1 MTFSSRL
8 VEFSSELSFDRLPGP
23 TIEGT
28 KNRFLDF
35 LGVAL
40 AARNDPA
47 AKAIGSFAAGSSAQG
62 RSVSFAD
69 GRLLVPSAAA
79 LVNGAMGHC
88 LELDD
93 EHHESTCHI
102 GAVVVP
108 AALSCAEHGAA
119 PGSELLLGLVA
130 GYEAAAR
137 IGKCIVP
144 GVLLR
149 RGFHPTGVVGVFGA
163 TLAACRLLRLRPAES
178 ESAFGIAGSL
188 ASGIFEFVADGTLT
202 KRLHPG
208 WAAQGG
214 VTAAILAQNGL
225 TGPASVLEG
234 KHGFFRAFAGE
245 DSWNEEEALEGLG
258 DRYEIDASAYKPYA
272 CCSYIH
278 PAIDAA
284 LKVRLHPAFSLD
296 GIGSIEIVVHPET
309 LHVIAEPRESKIHPH
324 SIVDAQFSVYF
335 AVAAALKYGSRRRSD
350 TLKRFFIREVIAD
363 ADLRRLADRS
373 SCIGKDSYRDYF
385 PRQYPAEVRVRLN
398 DGRILS
404 EFVPTHIGD
413 PSDPAFSFRPKDI
426 EERFLDL
433 TSPLL
438 SSDIQRQIIEFVG
451 SVEHQPGIEPLTA
464 ALRRSFDPP

>member
-8 VEFSSELSFDRLPGP
+8 VEFSSGLSVDRLPES

-40 AARNDPA
+40 AARHDQA
-47 AKAIGSFAAGSSAQG
+47 AKAIGSFAAECSAQG

-69 GRLLVPSAAA
+69 GRLLGPSSAA

-93 EHHESTCHI
+93 EHHESTCYI

-119 PGSELLLGLVA
+119 SGSQLLMGMIA

-144 GVLLR
+144 GLLLR

-163 TLAACRLLRLRPAES
+163 TLAACRLLGLRHAES
-178 ESAFGIAGSL
+178 ESAVGIAGSL

-208 WAAQGG
+208 WAAQSG

-234 KHGFFRAFAGE
+234 RHGFFRAFAGE
-245 DSWNEEEALEGLG
+245 SAWNEKQALDGLG
-258 DRYEIDASAYKPYA
+258 DGYEIDASAYKPYA

-284 LKVRLHPAFSLD
+284 LKVRLDPAFSLD
-296 GIGSIEIVVHPET
+296 RIASIEIFVHPET
-309 LHVIAEPRESKIHPH
+309 LHVIAEPKEPKVHPH

-350 TLKRFFIREVIAD
+350 TLKHFFTQEVIAD
-363 ADLRRLADRS
+363 ADLHRLANRS
-373 SCIGKDSYRDYF
+373 SCAGEDSYRDYF
-385 PRQYPAEVRVRLN
+385 PRQYPAEVRVRL
-398 DGRILS
+398 DDDRILS
-404 EFVPTHIGD
+404 SFVPTHIGD
-413 PSDPAFSFRPKDI
+413 PSDPALSFRSKDI

-438 SSDIQRQIIEFVG
+438 KPDIQREIIEFVG

-464 ALRRSFDPP
+464 ILRRSFVPA

>member
-8 VEFSSELSFDRLPGP
+8 VEFSSGLSIDQLPGS

-28 KNRFLDF
+28 KNRLLDF

-40 AARNDPA
+40 AARNDQA
-47 AKAIGSFAAGSSAQG
+47 AKAIGTFASVSSPQGS
-62 RSVSFAD
+62 SVSFAD
-69 GRLLVPSAAA
+69 GRLLGPSSAA

-108 AALSCAEHGAA
+108 TALSCAEHVGA
-119 PGSELLLGLVA
+119 PGSQLLLGVVA

-144 GVLLR
+144 AGLLLR

-163 TLAACRLLRLRPAES
+163 TLAACRLLCLRHAES
-178 ESAFGIAGSL
+178 VSAVGIAGSL
-188 ASGIFEFVADGTLT
+188 ASGIFEFLADGTLT

-208 WAAQGG
+208 WAAQSG
-214 VTAAILAQNGL
+214 VVAAMLAQNGL
-225 TGPASVLEG
+225 TGPRSVLEG
-234 KHGFFRAFAGE
+234 RHGFFSAFAGE
-245 DSWNEEEALEGLG
+245 SAWDEEQALDGLG

-284 LKVRLHPAFSLD
+284 LKIRLHPAFSLEK
-296 GIGSIEIVVHPET
+296 IESIEIVVHPET
-309 LHVIAEPRESKIHPH
+309 LHVIAEPKKPKVHPH

-350 TLKRFFIREVIAD
+350 TLKRFFTREVIAD
-363 ADLRRLADRS
+363 ADLHRLANLS
-373 SCIGKDSYRDYF
+373 SCVGEDSYREF

-413 PSDPAFSFRPKDI
+413 PSDPASSFRSKDI

-438 SSDIQRQIIEFVG
+438 RPDIQRQIIEFVG
-451 SVEHQPGIEPLTA
+451 SVEHQPSTKPLTA
-464 ALRRSFDPP
+464 AIRRSFDPS